1 MLRKRVKARSG
12 RSPDHYTSD
21 RFPADGVTRRLLIAW
36 ISLVVAVAGTV
47 VIVLWLEVFGFPAVV
62 EDLPLFRAIIYPA
75 FGATALLSVLILRIV
90 RRSEALT
97 EELSRSKARYR
108 SVFNASSDAIL
119 IHSFDG
125 VILDANDAAQ
135 TVYGYAREQFIGRSL
150 ESITSTPPEEGDS
163 IRRALESGER
173 DSVVIYPRDR
183 RADGSEFPAEVR
195 VSVIRDRDEPYC
207 IAAVSDLNTVREQE
221 RQIAF
226 QSQILDAIAQ
236 SIFVVDREGRVVF
249 ANRYAGGFVGLEG
262 EDLIGVPVIDSFVV
276 EADRPEARRILE
288 AANNGHTTTG
298 EVVGQTAGSFPVPT
312 LIIATPM
319 PSESNRTERT
329 IVLVVDI
336 REQKRMERELLEAK
350 AAAEQNAQAKSVFLA
365 SMSHEIRTPL
375 NGIIGFADLLMQQ
388 DPRDDQREAL
398 SHLLSAGRS
407 LMTILGDVLSISKLE
422 SGRYTL
428 RYVPFD
434 LDEVL
439 ARLNALY
446 TPAAEERGIELS
458 VERADQT
465 PPELIG
471 DPDRILQV
479 LSNLVSN
486 GIKYTVEGHVSVRV
500 HHEPTDTASGITLRM
515 DVHDTGI
522 GIAEADMPRLFH
534 FFERID
540 GRDRIHGTGL
550 GLAISDRLVRS
561 MEGSI
566 SVESTFGEGSTFTV
580 RVPVGI
586 AEQSEQIDLPPVD
599 EPQRASGPLHVL
611 VVDDDAVNRLVAK
624 RLLEAQGHTVEV
636 VPDGAAAVK
645 AAVLAS
651 GEGGEPFDLI
661 LMDYLMPELD
671 GIGATEQIRSQL
683 GDDLVVVGL
692 SASVYEDDR
701 VAMLQAGMNDV
712 VSKPVTGETLADI
725 LTRFCEP
732 A

>member
-1 MLRKRVKARSG
+1 MILKDRSNARSFRDTPG
-12 RSPDHYTSD
+12 RSSIGGGTSN
-21 RFPADGVTRRLLIAW
+21 LLIAW
-36 ISLVVAVAGTV
+36 ISLIVAVSGTV
-47 VIVLWLEVFGFPAVV
+47 VIVLWLEVFEFPAIV
-62 EDLPLFRAIIYPA
+62 EDLPLFRAVSYPI
-75 FGATALLSVLILRIV
+75 FGGTTLLSVFVFRTA

-97 EELSRSKARYR
+97 KEISRSKARYR

-119 IHSFDG
+119 IHTFDG

-135 TVYGYAREQFIGRSL
+135 RVYGYSREQFIGRNL
-150 ESITSTPPEEGDS
+150 QSITSTPPEEFDS
-163 IRRALESGER
+163 IRRAVESGER
-173 DSVVIYPRDR
+173 DSAVIHPRNL
-183 RADGSEFPAEVR
+183 RADGTEFPAEVR
-195 VSVIRDRDEPYC
+195 GSVIRDRDEPYC
-207 IAAVSDLNTVREQE
+207 IAVVSDLSTVREQE

-249 ANRYAGGFVGLEG
+249 ANRYAGGFVGLEPD
-262 EDLIGVPVIDSFVV
+262 DLIGVPVIDSFVA
-276 EADRPEARRILE
+276 EEDRPEARRILE
-288 AANNGHTTTG
+288 VANSGQTTTG
-298 EVVGQTAGSFPVPT
+298 EVVVQTAGSFPVPT

-329 IVLVVDI
+329 IVLAVDI

-422 SGRYTL
+422 SGRYAL
-428 RYVPFD
+428 RSVPFD

-439 ARLNALY
+439 QRLNALY
-446 TPAAEERGIELS
+446 TPEAKERGIELS

-465 PPELIG
+465 PPELVG

-486 GIKYTVEGHVSVRV
+486 GIKYTSEGRVSVRV
-500 HHEPTDTASGITLRM
+500 QHEPKDTASRITLRM
-515 DVHDTGI
+515 DVRDTGI
-522 GIAEADMPRLFH
+522 GIAQADIPRLFH

-580 RVPVGI
+580 RVPVGV

-599 EPQRASGPLHVL
+599 EPPRVIGQLHVL

-624 RLLEAQGHTVEV
+624 RLLEAQGHSVEV

-651 GEGGEPFDLI
+651 SEGGEPFDLI
-661 LMDYLMPELD
+661 LMDYFMPELD

-701 VAMLQAGMNDV
+701 AAMLQAGMNDV
-712 VSKPVTGETLADI
+712 VSKPVTGETLAGI
-725 LTRFCEP
+725 VTKFCEP